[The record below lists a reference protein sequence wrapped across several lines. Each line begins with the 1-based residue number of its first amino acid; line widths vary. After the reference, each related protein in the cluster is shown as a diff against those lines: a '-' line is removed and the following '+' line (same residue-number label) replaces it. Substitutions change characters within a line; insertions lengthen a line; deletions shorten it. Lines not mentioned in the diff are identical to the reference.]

1 MIICFKNFRKMF
13 VFVRGETDNI
23 PVALLFDCII
33 DPEKGKI
40 NAFWVKTADG
50 KKILNPENIIEW
62 TPDSIYIASEK
73 DFLNPEEAVRLQEV
87 FRKEVP
93 ILGNIVLN
101 RQKKIG
107 EIYDFS
113 FDSIS
118 LFLMEIFVR
127 NGFLFFGKKQIIH
140 RSKIV
145 KITHKGI
152 FVSENNIRKLDT
164 LESVAD
170 SFI

>member
-1 MIICFKNFRKMF
+1 MIISFRHFRKMF
-13 VFVRGETDNI
+13 VFVKNTDEDT

-33 DPEKGKI
+33 DPDKGKI
-40 NAFWVKTADG
+40 QAFWVKTPDG

-62 TPDSIYIASEK
+62 STDHISIQSEK
-73 DFLNPEEAVRLQEV
+73 DFLDPEDAARLQEV

-93 ILGNIVLN
+93 IIGNTVLN
-101 RQKKIG
+101 RQKKVG
-107 EIYDFS
+107 EVYDFS

-118 LFLMEIFVR
+118 LLLMQIFIR
-127 NGFLFFGKKQIIH
+127 NGFLFFGKTQIVH

-152 FVSENNIRKLDT
+152 FIAENSIRSLDASG
-164 LESVAD
+164 SVAD
-170 SFI
+170 SLV